1 MIRQHKKLWKE
12 SNASKT
18 EPLAGGGKSWSLLA
32 DALKY
37 IDCPDFYAVFFRKTI
52 KQLRRTLWKEAKK
65 MYMPLLMDKNGK
77 FIGKAAIKE
86 QDMIIRFPSGATIEF
101 SYLDRDQSA
110 EENWQ
115 GAELTAAYFD

>member
-12 SNASKT
+12 SNVSKT

-65 MYMPLLMDKNGK
+65 MYMPLLMNKNGK
-77 FIGKAAIKE
+77 FIGKAVIKE

-115 GAELTAAYFD
+115 GEIFCAL

>member
-1 MIRQHKKLWKE
+1 MWKE
-12 SNASKT
+12 SNDSKI

-37 IDCPDFYAVFFRKTI
+37 IDCPNFYAVFFRKTI
-52 KQLRRTLWKEAKK
+52 KQLKRTLWKEAKK
-65 MYMPLLMDKNGK
+65 MYMPLLMNKDGK
-77 FIGKAAIKE
+77 FIGKANIKE
-86 QDMIIRFPSGATIEF
+86 QEMLIIFPTGATIEF

-115 GAELTAAYFD
+115 GKIFNNISAL